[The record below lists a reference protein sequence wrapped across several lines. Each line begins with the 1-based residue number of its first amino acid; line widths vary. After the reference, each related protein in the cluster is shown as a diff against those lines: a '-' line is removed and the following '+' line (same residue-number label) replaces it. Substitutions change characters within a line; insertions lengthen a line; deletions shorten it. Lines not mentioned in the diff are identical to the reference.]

1 MKIISPR
8 AFDASSITTN
18 IPLTETAWAAG
29 TYTLG
34 TRRYVLPTYDLYE
47 VVVAST
53 TDEPTDGYAK
63 DVKTWDRVGKV
74 NRYAC
79 FDGNIGSVMT
89 GTDLDMEIAP
99 GSVIMNGMAFF
110 NLSGAGV
117 RVTVTDPVDG
127 VVYDETTTAIDNSGI
142 ANWFDW
148 YFSPILPKPAGTLT
162 DLPLYGSATVRI
174 RITGAFTL
182 GELVLGT
189 LTEIGTTGYGTQISI
204 IDFSRKDRDTFGNA
218 IVIRRAFANLVT
230 YAVKVQTNRVAF
242 VRDLLADRRAT
253 PTVYIG
259 SDNHPATV
267 VFGFY
272 RDFTITLAGPSSSD
286 CSIEVEGLI

>member
-8 AFDASSITTN
+8 PFDASSITTN
-18 IPLTETAWAAG
+18 IPLTETAWTAG
-29 TYTLG
+29 TYTVG
-34 TRRYVLPTYDLYE
+34 TRRYVLPSYDLYE

-53 TDEPTDGYAK
+53 ADEPTAGYAK
-63 DVKTWDRVGKV
+63 EVKTWDRVGKV

-79 FDGNIGSVMT
+79 FDGNLGSVMT
-89 GTDLDMEIAP
+89 GTDLDMTIAP
-99 GSVIMNGMAFF
+99 GSGVMNGLAFF
-110 NLSGAGV
+110 NLSGGSV
-117 RVTVTDPVDG
+117 RVTVTDPIDG
-127 VVYDETTTAIDNSGI
+127 VVYDNTITSIDNSGI

-148 YFSPILPKPAGTLT
+148 YFSPILLKAAGTLT
-162 DLPLYGSATVRI
+162 DLPLYGSASVRV

-189 LTEIGTTGYGTQISI
+189 LTEIGTTGYGTQIGI

-218 IVIRRAFANLVT
+218 VVIRRAFANLVT
-230 YAVKVQTNRVAF
+230 YSVKVQTARVGYA
-242 VRDLLADRRAT
+242 RDILADRRAT
-253 PTVYIG
+253 PTVFIG

>member
-8 AFDASSITTN
+8 PFDASGITTN
-18 IPLTETAWAAG
+18 IPLTETAWTAG
-29 TYTLG
+29 TYTVG
-34 TRRYVLPTYDLYE
+34 TRRYVLPSYDLYE

-53 TDEPTDGYAK
+53 ADEPTAGYAK
-63 DVKTWDRVGKV
+63 EVKTWDRVGKV

-79 FDGNIGSVMT
+79 FDGNLGSVMT
-89 GTDLDMEIAP
+89 GTDLDMTIAP
-99 GSVIMNGMAFF
+99 GSAVMNGLAFF
-110 NLSGAGV
+110 NLSGGSV
-117 RVTVTDPVDG
+117 RVTVTDPIDG
-127 VVYDETTTAIDNSGI
+127 EVYDSTTTPIDNSGI

-148 YFSPILPKPAGTLT
+148 YFSPILLKAAGTIT
-162 DLPLYGSATVRI
+162 DLPLYGSASVRI
-174 RITGAFTL
+174 RISGAFTL

-189 LTEIGTTGYGTQISI
+189 LTEIGTTGYGTQIGI

-218 IVIRRAFANLVT
+218 VVIRRAFANLVT
-230 YAVKVQTNRVAF
+230 YAVKVQTARVSYA
-242 VRDLLADRRAT
+242 RDILADRRAT
-253 PTVYIG
+253 PTVFIG

>member
-1 MKIISPR
+1 
-8 AFDASSITTN
+8 
-18 IPLTETAWAAG
+18 
-29 TYTLG
+29 
-34 TRRYVLPTYDLYE
+34 
-47 VVVAST
+47 
-53 TDEPTDGYAK
+53 
-63 DVKTWDRVGKV
+63 
-74 NRYAC
+74 
-79 FDGNIGSVMT
+79 
-89 GTDLDMEIAP
+89 
-99 GSVIMNGMAFF
+99 
-110 NLSGAGV
+110 
-117 RVTVTDPVDG
+117 VDG

-148 YFSPILPKPAGTLT
+148 YFSPIVPKPAGTLT

-182 GELVLGT
+182 GELVLGS

-230 YAVKVQTNRVAF
+230 YAVKVQTARVGYA
-242 VRDLLADRRAT
+242 RDILADRRAT
-253 PTVYIG
+253 PTVFIG